1 MTKKIPLITLA
12 RKGTHRCLDGH
23 PWVFGNE
30 FAAPLGIESGS
41 AVELA
46 DWNGR
51 FIGIGYY
58 NPKSKIAVRIFSKD
72 PEAILDINLIRK
84 RIVSAKIARAKFF
97 SEDEP
102 RRIFFSEGDFLPG
115 LIADIY
121 GKVIVFQI
129 LSLGLELKRKLIVEA
144 LLDVYKPSAIYERSD
159 SASRSLEGLEIRLSD
174 AYGTTP
180 DRIETESD
188 GVKFVVYPKIGHKTG
203 AYLDQRLN
211 RRRFASYAAGA
222 KVLDAFAYNGLFSLY
237 SAAGGAKE
245 LTAIESSKSMTDI
258 LKENAEMNGVNIETV
273 IESAFETLKRFEIEG
288 RRFDLIS
295 LDPPAFV
302 PRSEQLRQALRGY
315 KELNMR
321 AMKLIEENG
330 VLFTSSC
337 SFHLKR
343 EDFIETL
350 KSAMKDT
357 GRNLQLL
364 ELTSAAPDHPIRLN
378 IPETD
383 YLKCAVLRAV

>member
-1 MTKKIPLITLA
+1 
-12 RKGTHRCLDGH
+12 
-23 PWVFGNE
+23 
-30 FAAPLGIESGS
+30 
-41 AVELA
+41 
-46 DWNGR
+46 
-51 FIGIGYY
+51 
-58 NPKSKIAVRIFSKD
+58 
-72 PEAILDINLIRK
+72 
-84 RIVSAKIARAKFF
+84 
-97 SEDEP
+97 
-102 RRIFFSEGDFLPG
+102 
-115 LIADIY
+115 
-121 GKVIVFQI
+121 
-129 LSLGLELKRKLIVEA
+129 
-144 LLDVYKPSAIYERSD
+144 
-159 SASRSLEGLEIRLSD
+159 
-174 AYGTTP
+174 
-180 DRIETESD
+180 
-188 GVKFVVYPKIGHKTG
+188 
-203 AYLDQRLN
+203 LN

>member
-1 MTKKIPLITLA
+1 
-12 RKGTHRCLDGH
+12 
-23 PWVFGNE
+23 
-30 FAAPLGIESGS
+30 
-41 AVELA
+41 
-46 DWNGR
+46 
-51 FIGIGYY
+51 
-58 NPKSKIAVRIFSKD
+58 
-72 PEAILDINLIRK
+72 
-84 RIVSAKIARAKFF
+84 
-97 SEDEP
+97 
-102 RRIFFSEGDFLPG
+102 
-115 LIADIY
+115 
-121 GKVIVFQI
+121 
-129 LSLGLELKRKLIVEA
+129 LKRKLIVEA

-211 RRRFASYAAGA
+211 RRRFASYATGA

>member
-1 MTKKIPLITLA
+1 
-12 RKGTHRCLDGH
+12 
-23 PWVFGNE
+23 
-30 FAAPLGIESGS
+30 
-41 AVELA
+41 
-46 DWNGR
+46 
-51 FIGIGYY
+51 
-58 NPKSKIAVRIFSKD
+58 
-72 PEAILDINLIRK
+72 
-84 RIVSAKIARAKFF
+84 
-97 SEDEP
+97 
-102 RRIFFSEGDFLPG
+102 
-115 LIADIY
+115 
-121 GKVIVFQI
+121 
-129 LSLGLELKRKLIVEA
+129 
-144 LLDVYKPSAIYERSD
+144 
-159 SASRSLEGLEIRLSD
+159 
-174 AYGTTP
+174 
-180 DRIETESD
+180 
-188 GVKFVVYPKIGHKTG
+188 
-203 AYLDQRLN
+203 
-211 RRRFASYAAGA
+211 
-222 KVLDAFAYNGLFSLY
+222 
-237 SAAGGAKE
+237 
-245 LTAIESSKSMTDI
+245 
-258 LKENAEMNGVNIETV
+258 VNIETV

-330 VLFTSSC
+330 ILFTSSC